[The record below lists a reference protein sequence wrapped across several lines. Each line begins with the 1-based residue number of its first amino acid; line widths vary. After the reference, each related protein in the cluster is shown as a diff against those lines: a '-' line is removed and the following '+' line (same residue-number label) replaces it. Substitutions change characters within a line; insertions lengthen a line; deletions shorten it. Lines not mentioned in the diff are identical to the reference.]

1 MHKERKYI
9 EKKNKMYCEAYSFK
23 KKKTFDIISILI
35 TQFYFVHSNLLSK
48 QNICSS
54 IL

>member
-23 KKKTFDIISILI
+23 KKKKLLI
-35 TQFYFVHSNLLSK
+35 
-48 QNICSS
+48 
-54 IL
+54 

>member
-23 KKKTFDIISILI
+23 KKNFWYNKYFDNSVLFCTFKLTI
-35 TQFYFVHSNLLSK
+35 
-48 QNICSS
+48 
-54 IL
+54 